1 MAKTAHSWRFFRAG
15 GVDQVVLA
23 DAADLADL
31 HTLDQKLWVALACPV
46 AGVEIDARSLALLDT
61 DADGRIRPK
70 EILAAIAWLKDV
82 LKDVGD
88 LFEPSDEVPLDS
100 ISTATPAGKD
110 VLAGAKLILKN
121 LGKADAKSIRLADV
135 SSTETIFTST
145 KLNGDGI
152 VPPESADDEQTAKDI
167 ADVIGIMGS
176 AADRSGK
183 PGIDQARVDGFFD
196 QAASYAA
203 WADAGSTLSPLRG
216 AGDVAAAAAALEA
229 VRAKVSDYFARCR
242 LASFDGRAVAA
253 LNPTEAELAA
263 LSAQVLE
270 PESNDVAKL
279 PLARI
284 EPGRPLPLGE
294 GVNPAWASR
303 VATFARATVAPV
315 LGGPRTSL
323 TEREWETIASTFE
336 PYAAWASAKPTT
348 DVTKL
353 DHARIVALAKGDARA
368 RITDLVTRDA
378 ALASES
384 NQIEAVEKLVRC
396 RRDFVELLHN
406 FVNFSQFYGKRKA
419 IFQAGTLYLDAR
431 SCELVLPVED
441 PARHAMLA
449 SLSQA
454 YLAYCDCVRRGTT
467 REKRSIVAAF
477 TGGDTDNLMVGRNG
491 VFYDRKGDDW
501 DATITKIIENPIS
514 IRQAFWSPY
523 KRFVRLIEEQVAKRA
538 KAADDK
544 ANTKLESTAVDVT
557 AVGDKPDDK
566 KDAAAKDAAAKD
578 AAAKETAAKEAASKE
593 EEKGKG
599 IDVGTVAAI
608 GVAVGGIATFF
619 SSILATFLGLGMWM
633 PVGIVALMLAISGPS
648 MLIAWLKLRQRN
660 IGPILDANGWA
671 VNAMARINIPFG
683 AALTGLPTL
692 PAGASRSLQ
701 DPFAEKKRPWK
712 LYAFLAFLV
721 ILAGFWFF
729 GKVDAYLPEKARAA
743 IVLHRTPEPAS
754 ATPEKPAS
762 ATPEKK

>member
-1 MAKTAHSWRFFRAG
+1 MAKTAHSWKFFRSG
-15 GVDQVVLA
+15 GVDQVALV

-31 HTLDQKLWVALACPV
+31 HNLDQKLWVALACPIN
-46 AGVEIDARSLALLDT
+46 GVEIDCRSLMLLDT

-82 LKDVGD
+82 LRDLDD

-100 ISTATPAGKD
+100 IATATAAGKD

-121 LGKADAKSIRLADV
+121 LGKADAKSITLADV
-135 SSTETIFTST
+135 SSTEKIFTAT

-152 VPPESADDEQTAKDI
+152 VPAESADDEQTAKEI
-167 ADVIGIMGS
+167 ADIIAVMGS
-176 AADRSGK
+176 VPDRSGK
-183 PGIDQARVDGFFD
+183 PGVDQARVDGFFD

-203 WADAGSTLSPLRG
+203 WADAGSTLTPLRG
-216 AGDVAAAAAALEA
+216 SGDATAAAAALDA

-253 LNPTEAELAA
+253 LNPTEAELGA
-263 LSAQVLE
+263 LSAQVLT
-270 PESNDVAKL
+270 PESVEVAKL

-294 GVNPAWASR
+294 GVNPAWATR

-336 PYAAWASAKPTT
+336 AYAAWTSAKPTT

-353 DHARIVALAKGDARA
+353 DHARVVALAKSDARA

-378 ALASES
+378 ALAGES
-384 NQIEAVEKLVRC
+384 NQIDAVEKLIRC
-396 RRDFVELLHN
+396 RRDFVKLLHN
-406 FVNFSQFYGKRKA
+406 FVNFSEFYGKRKG
-419 IFQAGTLYLDAR
+419 IFQVGTLYLDAR
-431 SCELVLPVED
+431 SCDLCLLVDD

-467 REKRSIVAAF
+467 KEKRSIVAAF

-514 IRQAFWSPY
+514 IRQAFWAPY

-538 KAADDK
+538 KADDDK
-544 ANTKLESTAVDVT
+544 ASAKLESTAKEATD
-557 AVGDKPDDK
+557 AADK
-566 KDAAAKDAAAKD
+566 KTDDDAKKDPPAND
-578 AAAKETAAKEAASKE
+578 AAAKEAPAKEAPKE
-593 EEKGKG
+593 EEKG

-608 GVAVGGIATFF
+608 GVAIGGIATFF

-633 PVGIVALMLAISGPS
+633 PIGVAALMLAISGPS

-660 IGPILDANGWA
+660 IGPLLDANGWA
-671 VNAMARINIPFG
+671 VNALTRINVPFG
-683 AALTGLPTL
+683 GALTGLPTL
-692 PAGASRSLQ
+692 PAGASRSLR
-701 DPFAEKKRPWK
+701 DPFAEKKQPWK
-712 LYAFLAFLV
+712 FYAFVAVLLL
-721 ILAGFWFF
+721 LAGAWFL
-729 GKVDAYLPEKARAA
+729 GKIDTYLPEKARATT
-743 IVLHRTPEPAS
+743 VLHRAPEPAS
-754 ATPEKPAS
+754 VV
-762 ATPEKK
+762 PEKK